1 MERVVLR
8 IYHMAELGKSLLL
21 EPLGG
26 VSVCSY
32 CVVENYWEGLLE
44 RLNLVKMLNILQ
56 NLMLSKIKL

>member
-26 VSVCSY
+26 QCVFILCSR
-32 CVVENYWEGLLE
+32 EFLGGITGAFKSGKN
-44 RLNLVKMLNILQ
+44 VKHTAEFDV
-56 NLMLSKIKL
+56 K